1 MGAGYACH
9 RDPQKVVIE
18 VRSLPTAVFRL
29 LCACAPPF
37 LGRVCL
43 LERVW
48 QNAQVE
54 CDGLGPA
61 RTVPSLP
68 PCSQPCQLVESAGE
82 QRALGLPVRTFAP
95 EGPLLVGIDE
105 TRKRRW
111 GKKISPRGVYRGPVR
126 CTHGNL
132 VTYCSRTGLEQQVE
146 PYALR

>member
-1 MGAGYACH
+1 M
-9 RDPQKVVIE
+9 IE
-18 VRSLPTAVFRL
+18 VRSLPTTVFRL
-29 LCACAPPF
+29 LCPCELPF

-61 RTVPSLP
+61 RKVPSLR
-68 PCSQPCQLVESAGE
+68 PCSQPCQLVESEGE

-111 GKKISPRGVYRGPVR
+111 GKKISPRGVYRGPAR
-126 CTHGNL
+126 CTHENL
-132 VTYCSRTGLEQQVE
+132 VTSSKSSPTPLGG
-146 PYALR
+146 